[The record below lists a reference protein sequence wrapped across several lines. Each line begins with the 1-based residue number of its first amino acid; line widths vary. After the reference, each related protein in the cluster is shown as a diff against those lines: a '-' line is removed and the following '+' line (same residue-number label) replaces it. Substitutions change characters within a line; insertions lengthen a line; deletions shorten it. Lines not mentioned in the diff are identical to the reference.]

1 MTTPGADRTDTLAA
15 VRAELLRSA
24 RADAEALI
32 VQAACDAEAVLERAR
47 NEAEEIVEQA
57 RREGVAEGTAAG
69 AAELLRARRTARA
82 REQAARLEAYEE
94 LRRQVTERFRALRCT
109 ADYPGLRDRLERRAR
124 QLLGPDA
131 TVTEQPGGGV
141 AAHAAGRRADFTL
154 DALAGRALDRLGAD
168 TEALWAP

>member
-1 MTTPGADRTDTLAA
+1 MTTPAADQADALAT

-32 VQAACDAEAVLERAR
+32 VQAARDAETVLERAR

-57 RREGVAEGTAAG
+57 HREGAAEGTAAG
-69 AAELLRARRTARA
+69 AAELLRARRNARA
-82 REQAARLEAYEE
+82 CEQATRREAYEE
-94 LRRQVTERFRALRCT
+94 LRRQVTERFRALRYT

-131 TVTEQPGGGV
+131 TVAEQPGGGV
-141 AAHAAGRRADFTL
+141 IAHATSRRADFTL
-154 DALAGRALDRLGAD
+154 DALAARALDRLGAD